1 MFGHRVQGGV
11 RPGLSSGGHKFSL
24 ILLSVWLGGCLP
36 VSTRHVTML
45 SAEERAQAAQLPVHT
60 AGLPT
65 GSSAMVE
72 SVRGLSCR
80 VNQAD
85 GTRVSEAQALEE
97 LRRAAFRAGGDAVI
111 NLVCAEYG
119 RGQGPHNCV
128 SSVECRGDA
137 VRTK

>member
-11 RPGLSSGGHKFSL
+11 CPGLSSGGHKFSL

-65 GSSAMVE
+65 GSYDMVE

-97 LRRAAFRAGGDAVI
+97 LGEGSVLTRSWSWTNPGRTAACGLLR
-111 NLVCAEYG
+111 
-119 RGQGPHNCV
+119 
-128 SSVECRGDA
+128 CRGDQ
-137 VRTK
+137 